1 MKNLLLYSLLHIKD
15 IYFYIK
21 KYNIDALLLLLLL
34 FLVAKI
40 YENNSLKET
49 NVIISLL
56 MQSWFLVY
64 RIAHENKRLLFCSII
79 KVLRIKNSVP
89 WPSLTNIL
97 RGQFDEIDI
106 QIFQKPFKILF
117 FLLITHQYTSTFSE
131 NVGYSSV
138 NLTFGPR
145 MLSTFQVVCSSI

>member
-56 MQSWFLVY
+56 M
-64 RIAHENKRLLFCSII
+64 
-79 KVLRIKNSVP
+79 
-89 WPSLTNIL
+89 
-97 RGQFDEIDI
+97 
-106 QIFQKPFKILF
+106 
-117 FLLITHQYTSTFSE
+117 
-131 NVGYSSV
+131 
-138 NLTFGPR
+138 
-145 MLSTFQVVCSSI
+145 